1 MEVKVN
7 DDVNDDIEEP
17 KVSLI
22 DSKLMDHEYFDSTV
36 FLRTLRL
43 LQD

>member
-1 MEVKVN
+1 MKVN

-22 DSKLMDHEYFDSTV
+22 DSKLMDHEYFDST
-36 FLRTLRL
+36 LLWRILRL
-43 LQD
+43 

>member
-22 DSKLMDHEYFDSTV
+22 DSKLMDHEYFDSTL
-36 FLRTLRL
+36 FSRISRILNE
-43 LQD
+43 